1 MYVLWPGIKA
11 PNIQV
16 LENSSSVVR
25 IGWDDPKITGNA
37 KVSYYRIISE
47 CEQTSQTLIQ
57 GPFDASKRTV
67 ELVDM
72 DPGTHKITLEV
83 NAYGSSEPFLS
94 APSFVDFS
102 YKPDAPFLAV
112 HIPAG
117 DEREKLDQIACS
129 LLNKRDK

>member
-1 MYVLWPGIKA
+1 VLWPGIKA